1 MSLRGKAAIVG
12 IGEVPTRRDYPGRT
26 TASLM
31 TTACAMALE
40 DAHLRKEDVDGLI
53 CNAEAVHPNTLCE
66 YMQLQPSFSEGT
78 AMHGAS
84 GTMSIALAAAAIEA
98 GLAETVLC
106 VLGGVRNP
114 PPAERGGAPPSIA
127 SEFEAPYG
135 PGQGAPGRYALLKQ
149 RYMHEYGKRD
159 EQFAKIAADQRFNA
173 LTNPNSVFEGQPITA
188 EDVMSSR
195 FINTPLHLLECVM
208 PCSGAFAAIVTSADR
223 ARSMPNPPVYLLG
236 AGAGASD
243 HDVVWQDLRATTS
256 PVARTA
262 PRAFAMAGYSPKDMA
277 FAEFYD

>member
-26 TASLM
+26 TLSLM
-31 TTACAMALE
+31 TEASAMALE
-40 DAHLRKEDVDGLI
+40 DAGLRKGDIDGLI

-84 GTMSIALAAAAIEA
+84 GAQSIALAGAAIEA
-98 GLAETVLC
+98 GLADTVLC
-106 VLGGVRNP
+106 VLGGIRNP
-114 PPAERGGAPPSIA
+114 PPAERGGGPPSTQ
-127 SEFEAPYG
+127 SEWEAPYG

-159 EQFAKIAADQRFNA
+159 EEFAKIAADQRFNA
-173 LTNPNSVFEGQPITA
+173 LTNPNSAFQGQPITA
-188 EDVMSSR
+188 EDVMGSR

-208 PCSGAFAAIVTSADR
+208 PCSGAAAAIVTSAER
-223 ARSMPNPPVYLLG
+223 APSLPNRPVYLLG

-243 HDVVWQDLRATTS
+243 HDVMWQDLRATTS
-256 PVARTA
+256 PVVRTA
-262 PRAFAMAGYSPKDMA
+262 PRAFAMAGYSPRDME
-277 FAEFYD
+277 FAQFYD

>member
-1 MSLRGKAAIVG
+1 MSLRGKTAIVG
-12 IGEVPTRRDYPGRT
+12 IGEVPTRREYPGRT

-31 TTACAMALE
+31 TEASAMALA
-40 DAHLRKEDVDGLI
+40 DAGIRKEDVDGLI
-53 CNAEAVHPNTLCE
+53 CNAEAIHPNALCE

-84 GTMSIALAAAAIEA
+84 GAMSIALAAAAIDA
-98 GLAETVLC
+98 GLASTVLC
-106 VLGGVRNP
+106 VLGGTRTP
-114 PPAERGGAPPSIA
+114 PPAERGAGPASVA
-127 SEFEAPYG
+127 SEWEAPYG

-159 EQFAKIAADQRFNA
+159 EEFAKVAVDQRFNA
-173 LTNPNSVFEGQPITA
+173 LTNPNSVFQGQAITS

-208 PCSGAFAAIVTSADR
+208 PCSGAAAAIVTSADR
-223 ARSMPNPPVYLLG
+223 APSFPNPPVYVLG

-243 HDVVWQDLRATTS
+243 HDVMWQDLRMTTS

-262 PRAFAMAGYSPKDMA
+262 PRAFAMAGYSPKDME